1 MKPLDSTANL
11 LKLQSREEHVGL
23 HHDYA
28 VSKIQ
33 IVWNCEG
40 TAFVLQQIYC
50 EEKKEMKVEICVLKG
65 FQKTHQFKKK
75 TPGRLN

>member
-11 LKLQSREEHVGL
+11 LKLQSREEHVEL

-33 IVWNCEG
+33 IVWNCER

-50 EEKKEMKVEICVLKG
+50 EEERWKLK
-65 FQKTHQFKKK
+65 FVC
-75 TPGRLN
+75 